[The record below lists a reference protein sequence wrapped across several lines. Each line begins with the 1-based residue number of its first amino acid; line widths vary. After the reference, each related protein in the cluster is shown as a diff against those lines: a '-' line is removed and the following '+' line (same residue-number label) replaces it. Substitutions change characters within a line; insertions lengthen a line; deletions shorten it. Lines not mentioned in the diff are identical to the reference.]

1 MNTIY
6 TVHVFQ
12 TSPSTQQLTR
22 SEERSNVSKDHRTN
36 FNLGASGK
44 CVRYSLKFPYSIHAE
59 MVESGEIVMSTPSSG
74 IIFGWLRFAQ
84 VMTSL

>member
-12 TSPSTQQLTR
+12 ASRSTQQLTR
-22 SEERSNVSKDHRTN
+22 SEERSHASKGYRTN
-36 FNLGASGK
+36 FDLGASGK
-44 CVRYSLKFPYSIHAE
+44 RARYSLKFPYSINAE
-59 MVESGEIVMSTPSSG
+59 MVESGEIITSTPRRG
-74 IIFGWLRFAQ
+74 IIFGWLRFVQ